1 MYMEIIYMKTYK
13 EFCDQN
19 AERLFKIINEHG
31 SLLKWKKEW
40 RNDCSTMIPEGS
52 NGWYKGGNIFNL
64 FFCQIERGFKS
75 NKWLTFNQ
83 VKKLNGH
90 VKKGAKSEVVYYWSF
105 YKKSVKI
112 EMTGKEE
119 LQELPFF
126 KTYRVFNL
134 EQTTLFNDGNT
145 HDHNQ
150 EISNLLSE
158 SGVTINHFGTKAFYS
173 PNSDTI
179 TLPQQSSFDSLEAYH
194 ATLLHELTHATGHES
209 RLNRDSLKNYSDIIA
224 RSEEELVAEIGAF
237 FLCSFFSIN
246 SDIENHASY
255 VNSWKQYLKPVDI
268 MKATNNAAKA
278 FHFLLDNSEQIH
290 QDMAA

>member
-1 MYMEIIYMKTYK
+1 MKTYK
-13 EFCDQN
+13 DFCDQN

-52 NGWYKGGNIFNL
+52 NGWYKGCNIFNL

-83 VKKLNGH
+83 VKKLNGN
-90 VKKGAKSEVVYYWSF
+90 VKKGAKSELVYYWSF
-105 YKKSVKI
+105 YKKKVKN
-112 EMTGKEE
+112 ESTGKEE
-119 LQELPFF
+119 LKELPFF

-134 EQTTLFNDGNT
+134 EQTTLFNDDTAN
-145 HDHNQ
+145 NIYPN
-150 EISNLLSE
+150 ISTLVSKYDIE
-158 SGVTINHFGTKAFYS
+158 INHFGSKAFYS
-173 PNSDTI
+173 PSSDSI
-179 TLPQQSSFDSLEAYH
+179 TLPQQSSFDSIESYH
-194 ATLLHELTHATGHES
+194 ATLLHELTHSTGHES
-209 RLNRDSLKNYSDIIA
+209 RLNRDSLKNYSDIVA
-224 RSEEELVAEIGAF
+224 RSEEELVAEIGSF
-237 FLCSFFSIN
+237 FLCSFFGIS

-255 VNSWKQYLKPVDI
+255 VNSWKQHLKPSDI

-278 FHFLLDNSEQIH
+278 FHFLLDSAEQMN

>member
-1 MYMEIIYMKTYK
+1 MKNYND
-13 EFCDQN
+13 FCDQN

-40 RNDCSTMIPEGS
+40 KNDCSTMIPES
-52 NGWYKGGNIFNL
+52 ANGFYKGGNIFNL
-64 FFCQIERGFKS
+64 FYSQIEKGFKS

-83 VKKLNGH
+83 VNKLNGS
-90 VKKGAKSEVVYYWSF
+90 VKKGAKSEIVYYWSF
-105 YKKSVKI
+105 YKKKTKNKATVQEEI
-112 EMTGKEE
+112 KEI
-119 LQELPFF
+119 PFF

-134 EQTTLFNDGNT
+134 EQTSLFND
-145 HDHNQ
+145 DK
-150 EISNLLSE
+150 ISAVHPKVCNLLSDC
-158 SGVTINHFGTKAFYS
+158 GVAINHFGTKAFYS
-173 PNSDTI
+173 PNSDII
-179 TLPQQSSFDSLEAYH
+179 TLPQQTSFDSFESYH

-209 RLNRDSLKNYSDIIA
+209 RLNRDSLKNYSDIVA

-237 FLCSFFSIN
+237 FLCSFFNIN

-255 VNSWKQYLKPVDI
+255 VNSWKQHLKPVDI

-278 FHFLLDNSEQIH
+278 FHFLLDNAEQIH